1 MALNQVE
8 AETFIIPA
16 DRKAGSFHSLQ
27 PTEKLSS
34 SAQTCWAYVVSP
46 ETPHAVTHWVRA
58 PYETDKQVTQ
68 FHFVQVFVRL
78 AVLGNLFPISRRGN
92 SKLETVT
99 QIADQE
105 QDC

>member
-16 DRKAGSFHSLQ
+16 DREAGSFHSLQ

-34 SAQTCWAYVVSP
+34 SAQNCWACGLSP
-46 ETPHAVTHWVRA
+46 EAPHAVTHWVRA
-58 PYETDKQVTQ
+58 PYETDKQVTR
-68 FHFVQVFVRL
+68 FHFMQVCVRL

-92 SKLETVT
+92 SKLETAT
-99 QIADQE
+99 QLTDQE
-105 QDC
+105 QDY